1 MTDEPEVPLTGGDMT
16 AVVRVGDT
24 VRRAAGPWT
33 PAVHALL
40 RHLRAEG
47 FTQVPEPRGLDEH
60 GREVLSFLTGEAV
73 TYPLPPFVLTDATL
87 TAVARLMRAYH
98 AAASTFA
105 IPDGAVWQWPAHE
118 PQELVC
124 HNDIAPYNL
133 VFDRTAI
140 VGVIDWDLASPGPRR
155 WDLAEAAY
163 RFVPLTGP
171 DNPDVDCPGVA
182 EQARRL
188 ALFCAEYGDVA
199 PADVLGAAIA
209 KERELV
215 EWIVACAAAGDPA
228 QQAVLERGDVAI
240 YEHDIAHLE
249 THRDALA

>member
-60 GREVLSFLTGEAV
+60 GREVLSFLAGEAV

-98 AAASTFA
+98 QAASTFA
-105 IPDGAVWQWPAHE
+105 IPAGAVWQWPTHE

-133 VFDRTAI
+133 LFDRTAI
-140 VGVIDWDLASPGPRR
+140 VGVIDWDLASPGPRT

-163 RFVPLTGP
+163 RFVALTGP
-171 DNPDVDCPGVA
+171 VNPDVGFPGVA

-188 ALFCAEYGDVA
+188 ALFCAQYGGVA
-199 PADVLGAAIA
+199 PADVLEAAIA

-215 EWIVACAAAGDPA
+215 EWILARAAAGDLA
-228 QQAVLERGDVAI
+228 QRAVLVRGDVAI
-240 YEHDIAHLE
+240 YQHDIVHLE
-249 THRDALA
+249 TQRTALA